1 MSWFPL
7 PRKLGSE
14 QMTPAQFSFPG
25 VEHKIRQELE
35 VASILNPFFN
45 SYFGAAIIG
54 STAPGSP
61 APSWTLAI

>member
-1 MSWFPL
+1 
-7 PRKLGSE
+7 
-14 QMTPAQFSFPG
+14 MTPAQFSFPG